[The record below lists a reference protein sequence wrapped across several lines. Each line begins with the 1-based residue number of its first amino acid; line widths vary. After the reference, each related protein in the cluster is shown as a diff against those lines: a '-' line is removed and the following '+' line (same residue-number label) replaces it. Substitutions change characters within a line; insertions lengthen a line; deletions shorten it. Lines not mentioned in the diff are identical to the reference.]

1 MVPNKLQVDN
11 MGISE
16 PKITLVEE
24 QGKRHSQVEI
34 LDTRIGVLARPSA
47 RIFPPLYDDQLAVHI
62 GADVGKRLAKLITV
76 DQILFSI
83 PPSMDLETLG
93 IREYLH
99 TYAKACN
106 VV

>member
-62 GADVGKRLAKLITV
+62 GADVGKRLAKLITS
-76 DQILFSI
+76 Q
-83 PPSMDLETLG
+83 
-93 IREYLH
+93 
-99 TYAKACN
+99 
-106 VV
+106 